1 MIVLAKM
8 ILVIIMHNDSAL
20 ISDLSDRYTLVPS
33 LKLFPP
39 EVFLAIHQL
48 FTPVLNFVLAHSL
61 LLNNF
66 LDSLIVYLGGLLF
79 EIAVLECPLERRVLL
94 VSME

>member
-20 ISDLSDRYTLVPS
+20 ISDLSDGYTLVPS

-48 FTPVLNFVLAHSL
+48 STPVLNFVLTHSL

-66 LDSLIVYLGGLLF
+66 LDSLIVYL
-79 EIAVLECPLERRVLL
+79 
-94 VSME
+94 